1 MDKKQSCGNNLQ
13 QWILHL
19 IYLDNE
25 PFLDKKQLYKNFE
38 LNQPEY
44 ELNPLLNV
52 PNTLSELKIVHEK
65 VDSM

>member
-1 MDKKQSCGNNLQ
+1 
-13 QWILHL
+13 L

-44 ELNPLLNV
+44 ELNPSLNV